1 MTETEQPIAVA
12 PDQPQA
18 GAAPLGAAP
27 LGASPNRIASLDFI
41 RGIAV
46 MGILAA
52 NIVAFGQPF
61 AAYMYPD
68 AFLTPHGEAENWMW
82 VAQFVLVDGKMRALF
97 SLLFGAGLY
106 LFLEKAWARGQ
117 GRWLQV
123 RRLLWLG
130 LFGLLHFFL
139 IWTGDILFLYAVS
152 GLAVLPFAKMAR
164 RNQFILGVLG
174 YGVGGIVY
182 AAMAAS
188 MVMSANGT
196 IPGNAETR
204 AEVQGVMVDAQDEA
218 IAEDMIDADLIASG
232 DYGGLVA
239 RNVTVNATE
248 PLSMLLLF
256 WLETLPLMLMGM
268 ALYRK
273 GLFSGAFDRR
283 KQKLWGWAGVLV
295 GGALTL
301 WIALAVRA
309 GGFGYWDTL
318 AAFIGWSH
326 FPRLFMGLGLLALLA
341 LWGETARGWLAER
354 VSAAGRAAFTNY
366 LGTSVVMMLVFHGW
380 AGGLFGE
387 LTRGA
392 LYGVVVI
399 AWALMLLWSKPWLDR
414 YRYGPLEWLWRC
426 LTYGRLF
433 ALRR

>member
-1 MTETEQPIAVA
+1 MTETRAA
-12 PDQPQA
+12 AAASPDQPQA
-18 GAAPLGAAP
+18 HTAP
-27 LGASPNRIASLDFI
+27 LGASPDRIASLDFI

-52 NIVAFGQPF
+52 NIIAFGQPF

-68 AFLTPHGEAENWMW
+68 AFLTPHGEAEGWMW

-106 LFLEKAWARGQ
+106 LFLEKAWERGQ

-130 LFGLLHFFL
+130 LFGLFHFFF
-139 IWTGDILFLYAVS
+139 IWKGDILFLYAVS
-152 GLAVLPFAKMAR
+152 GLAVLPFVKMAR

-174 YGVGGIVY
+174 YIVGGIVY
-182 AAMAAS
+182 AGMAAS
-188 MVMSANGT
+188 MVMSANGA
-196 IPGNAETR
+196 IPGDEAAR
-204 AEVQGVMVDAQDEA
+204 AEVQAVMVEAQEEEIAQDR
-218 IAEDMIDADLIASG
+218 IDGELIASG
-232 DYGGLVA
+232 DYPGLVE
-239 RNVTVNATE
+239 RNLTESTTE
-248 PLSMLLLF
+248 PLTMLLLF

-273 GLFSGAFDRR
+273 GLFSGGVDRR
-283 KQKLWGWAGVLV
+283 KQMIWGWAGVLV

-301 WIALAVRA
+301 WIALMVRA
-309 GGFGYWDTL
+309 GGFGYWDTI

-341 LWGETARGWLAER
+341 LWGERVSGWLALR

-387 LTRGA
+387 LTRGG
-392 LYGVVVI
+392 LYGVVVL

-426 LTYGRLF
+426 LTYGRRF
-433 ALRR
+433 PLRR

>member
-1 MTETEQPIAVA
+1 MTETRAA
-12 PDQPQA
+12 AAASPDQPQA
-18 GAAPLGAAP
+18 HTAP
-27 LGASPNRIASLDFI
+27 LGASPDRIASLDFI

-52 NIVAFGQPF
+52 NIIAFGQPF

-68 AFLTPHGEAENWMW
+68 AFLTPHGEAEGWMW

-106 LFLEKAWARGQ
+106 LFLEKAWERGQ

-130 LFGLLHFFL
+130 LFGLFHFFF
-139 IWTGDILFLYAVS
+139 IWKGDILFLYAVS
-152 GLAVLPFAKMAR
+152 GLAVLPFVKMAR

-174 YGVGGIVY
+174 YIVGGIVY
-182 AAMAAS
+182 AGMAAS
-188 MVMSANGT
+188 MVMSANGA
-196 IPGNAETR
+196 IPGDEAAR
-204 AEVQGVMVDAQDEA
+204 AEVQAVMVEAQEEEIAQDR
-218 IAEDMIDADLIASG
+218 IDGELIASG
-232 DYGGLVA
+232 DYPGLVE
-239 RNVTVNATE
+239 RNLTESTTE
-248 PLSMLLLF
+248 PLTMLLLF

-273 GLFSGAFDRR
+273 GLFSGGVDRR
-283 KQKLWGWAGVLV
+283 KQMIWGWAGVLV

-301 WIALAVRA
+301 WIALMVRA
-309 GGFGYWDTL
+309 GGFGYWDTI

-341 LWGETARGWLAER
+341 LWGVRVSGWLAVR

-387 LTRGA
+387 LTRGG
-392 LYGVVVI
+392 LYGVVVL

-426 LTYGRLF
+426 LTYGRRF
-433 ALRR
+433 PLRR